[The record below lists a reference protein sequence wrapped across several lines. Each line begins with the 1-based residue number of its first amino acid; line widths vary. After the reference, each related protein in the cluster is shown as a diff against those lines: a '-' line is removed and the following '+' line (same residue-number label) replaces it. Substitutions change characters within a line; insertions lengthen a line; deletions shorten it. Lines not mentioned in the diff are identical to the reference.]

1 MACEALHTYLLTSS
15 SLGEY
20 NGAGA
25 IERAFGDFKAGRIT
39 RTGIMVHYVV
49 LEVDMGEPILTREV
63 EIREGDD
70 LAALEERM
78 HASEHELIVQATAKV
93 ARALTET
100 AS

>member
-1 MACEALHTYLLTSS
+1 LRSTTDLLTYLQ

-25 IERAFGDFKAGRIT
+25 IERAFSDFKAGKIT

-78 HASEHELIVQATAKV
+78 HASEHDLIVQATAKV
-93 ARALTET
+93 ARAIITGT
-100 AS
+100 SS